1 MKKRFFAFALAA
13 FLLLGLCAC
22 AKAEV
27 GGLGDDDRRPA
38 ASGSAAPSEN
48 TQGGAPTETPTESGS
63 SQTGGLPLE
72 TYTGNGFSMLV
83 PQGWKVAT
91 GGEGVSFYFILT
103 DPQRDDLS
111 VFHFGKLEPFLK
123 SEEARQSWQYWDPI
137 TGDGTIYF
145 SKAPVC
151 LERTAKGLLDCWDEC
166 ISFQEYLGAVLFP
179 QFSNRTVLSC
189 DSYAGALAAAGVDQT
204 VAVAGGTTPSGSS
217 AHLTLSAAIFDPGA
231 LDMFGDGIDTYY
243 MMAYEVNGILMP
255 QNCPED
261 VAKALAMCLSSL
273 QFTQEFVDRANQQ
286 SNEQLAGV
294 LQRSAENEALMDA
307 YLRKWG
313 Y

>member
-1 MKKRFFAFALAA
+1 MKKRIFVLTLAA
-13 FLLLGLCAC
+13 LLLLSLCAC

-38 ASGSAAPSEN
+38 ASDSAVPSEN
-48 TQGGAPTETPTESGS
+48 TQGSTPAESTA

-72 TYTGNGFSMLV
+72 TYTGDGFSMLV
-83 PQGWKVAT
+83 PQGWRVAT

-123 SEEARQSWQYWDPI
+123 SEEARQLWQYWDPL
-137 TGDGTIYF
+137 TGDGTLYF

-151 LERTAKGLLDCWDEC
+151 LEKTAKGLLDCWDEC
-166 ISFQEYLGAVLFP
+166 IAFQEFLGAVLFP

-204 VAVAGGTTPSGSS
+204 VAVAGGTTASGSS
-217 AHLTLSAAIFDPGA
+217 AYLTLSAAIVDLGYQDLFDAGVDA
-231 LDMFGDGIDTYY
+231 YY
-243 MMAYEVNGILMP
+243 MTAYEVNGILMP
-255 QNCPED
+255 QNCTED

>member
-1 MKKRFFAFALAA
+1 MKKRIFVLTLAA
-13 FLLLGLCAC
+13 LLLLSLCAC

-38 ASGSAAPSEN
+38 ASDSAAPSEN
-48 TQGGAPTETPTESGS
+48 TQGSTPTESTA

-72 TYTGNGFSMLV
+72 TYTGDGFSMLV

-137 TGDGTIYF
+137 TGDGTLYF

-151 LERTAKGLLDCWDEC
+151 LEKTAKGLLDCWDEC
-166 ISFQEYLGAVLFP
+166 ISFQEFLGAVLFP

-243 MMAYEVNGILMP
+243 MTAYEVNGILMP